1 MTEIGEP
8 VSAEN
13 PTFLTSSPNGKY
25 LYASNETQSF
35 ENCGSVT
42 SYSIDSTTAH
52 LDINAAGDRIVVA
65 NYIGANISI
74 LKVNQDGSLSDP
86 IG

>member
-1 MTEIGEP
+1 M
-8 VSAEN
+8 
-13 PTFLTSSPNGKY
+13 SSGGM
-25 LYASNETQSF
+25 YA
-35 ENCGSVT
+35 
-42 SYSIDSTTAH
+42 AH